1 MAKATITTC
10 LTTKKFSKLANMHRR
25 IAKALI
31 FFILFANLAWA
42 ADMDE
47 IGFAHHATEVQA
59 SISGAD
65 GQSDVGDT
73 GHIGLKHDSCD
84 HCCHGSAHY
93 VGVPY
98 QTSFDLADNASCA
111 PALRV
116 TTRYSR
122 EPEPPLPPPDI

>member
-1 MAKATITTC
+1 M
-10 LTTKKFSKLANMHRR
+10 RR
-25 IAKALI
+25 AIVKALI

-47 IGFAHHATEVQA
+47 TGIAHDTAKVLVF
-59 SISGAD
+59 SDGPGDPSDDGGAGHD
-65 GQSDVGDT
+65 GVKNGA
-73 GHIGLKHDSCD
+73 CD

-98 QTSFDLADNASCA
+98 QTSLDFADDASCA
-111 PALRV
+111 PAVRV

-122 EPEPPLPPPDI
+122 DQEPPLPPPNI

>member
-1 MAKATITTC
+1 MRGAIV
-10 LTTKKFSKLANMHRR
+10 
-25 IAKALI
+25 KALI

-47 IGFAHHATEVQA
+47 LGVQHDPAKVQA
-59 SISGAD
+59 SVGGSGGPSDD
-65 GQSDVGDT
+65 GDS
-73 GHIGLKHDSCD
+73 GHNGLKHGPCD

-98 QTSFDLADNASCA
+98 QTSLDFADDVSCA

-122 EPEPPLPPPDI
+122 DIEPPLPPPNI